1 MQGIGTF
8 SLGGQGFGWF
18 PADAGGLVAVRSC
31 TSTEWDSIRIP
42 LRYHFGMSQIS
53 IRLPD
58 EMVAYLDGEVNGHR
72 ASSRAALVLRA
83 LERERRRQIAARD
96 AEILAKVSSEDDMDS
111 LATHVDNL
119 SRDLA

>member
-1 MQGIGTF
+1 
-8 SLGGQGFGWF
+8 
-18 PADAGGLVAVRSC
+18 
-31 TSTEWDSIRIP
+31 
-42 LRYHFGMSQIS
+42 MSQIS

-58 EMVAYLDGEVNGHR
+58 EMVAFLDGEVKDHR

-111 LATHVDNL
+111 LATHVDDL